1 MLLLSKASRQQSP
14 YDRSKAAQQLSQEQ
28 GMAASSS
35 RWSPP
40 ADRGALQLLSCQQ
53 QAAARVRHQPAVA
66 PQSGAPDPSAARLR
80 ATASCT

>member
-1 MLLLSKASRQQSP
+1 MLLLSKGSLQQSP

-40 ADRGALQLLSCQQ
+40 AGRGALRLLSCQQ
-53 QAAARVRHQPAVA
+53 QAAARVCHQPAVA
-66 PQSGAPDPSAARLR
+66 QSGAPDPSAARLR